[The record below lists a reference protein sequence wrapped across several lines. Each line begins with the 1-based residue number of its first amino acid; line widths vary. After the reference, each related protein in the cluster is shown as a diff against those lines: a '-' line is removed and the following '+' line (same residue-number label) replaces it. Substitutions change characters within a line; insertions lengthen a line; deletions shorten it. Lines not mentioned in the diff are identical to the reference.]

1 MSGIGLR
8 RCTILVPLDGS
19 TRAEAALAI
28 AEQLGRSL
36 HATLILAR
44 VMPTVPLPFVS
55 SSAPLP
61 AESYQQLLD
70 DERNVARAYV
80 EQQTK
85 RLEQQE
91 QSVKIMIAEGD
102 PAATLLD
109 TCASEHVRL
118 VVMTTHGRTG
128 LARFALGSVADRMVR
143 YGHVPVLLL
152 RSSPVRGSDA
162 KTVHPEVTRLERV
175 LVPLDGSVLA
185 EAALPLAVDLGGVV
199 IHHITLVRVLPY
211 TADERTR
218 AEATS
223 YLDARARE
231 LRSQL
236 LGDDCTV
243 TTLIREGVVPGE
255 EISEQAEDDGSLVL
269 MATHGRGGIR
279 RWMLGSV
286 ANQVV
291 HMGHVPVLLIHP
303 DSAPDAQVKLG
314 LSVDSESPAAVQ

>member
-1 MSGIGLR
+1 M
-8 RCTILVPLDGS
+8 
-19 TRAEAALAI
+19 RAEAGLAV

-36 HATLILAR
+36 HAKLILAR

-55 SSAPLP
+55 SCAPLP

-70 DERNVARAYV
+70 DERDMARAYV
-80 EQQTK
+80 EHQTK
-85 RLEQQE
+85 RLEQQV
-91 QSVKIMIAEGD
+91 QSVKMVITEGD
-102 PAATLLD
+102 PAAALLD

-128 LARFALGSVADRMVR
+128 LARFALGSVADRVVR

-152 RSSPVRGSDA
+152 RSSPARGSTA
-162 KTVHPEVTRLERV
+162 KTVHSDVTRLERV

-185 EAALPLAVDLGGVV
+185 EAALPLARDLGGVV
-199 IHHITLVRVLPY
+199 VHHITLVRVLPY
-211 TADERTR
+211 TADERTH
-218 AEATS
+218 AEAAS

-243 TTLIREGVVPGE
+243 STLLREGVVPGE
-255 EISEQAEDDGSLVL
+255 KISEQAEDDGSLVL

-303 DSAPDAQVKLG
+303 DSAPDAPVKRG
-314 LSVDSESPAAVQ
+314 HSVDSEMPVTVP